1 MRGSKSKKYNRWDIK
16 NRIQFQKEERCEDH
30 SQDLWI
36 KYSHSTKRRSIK
48 EKWKNHDYF
57 DKKEKKN
64 NSRESSIFHC
74 SFDSFPNSHCPKRYS
89 WKKKEKRNNSMKSR
103 DYLFERKKR
112 EFFLFSFQF
121 LFSTTINHIF
131 YLSVEEMFA
140 RIVSKV
146 NVNRL
151 ARFAHTEAKQVEQK
165 MFSGVCTVF
174 CSRNVLIVFVIL

>member
-1 MRGSKSKKYNRWDIK
+1 
-16 NRIQFQKEERCEDH
+16 
-30 SQDLWI
+30 
-36 KYSHSTKRRSIK
+36 
-48 EKWKNHDYF
+48 
-57 DKKEKKN
+57 
-64 NSRESSIFHC
+64 
-74 SFDSFPNSHCPKRYS
+74 
-89 WKKKEKRNNSMKSR
+89 MKSR

-165 MFSGVCTVF
+165 MFSGVCTAF
-174 CSRNVLIVFVIL
+174 CSGNILIVFVILQAKECNCRFDPWELPTYILVYGGMALAAIGLKCAPETSTKNWAYKIAQEKLNKEHKN

>member
-1 MRGSKSKKYNRWDIK
+1 
-16 NRIQFQKEERCEDH
+16 
-30 SQDLWI
+30 
-36 KYSHSTKRRSIK
+36 
-48 EKWKNHDYF
+48 
-57 DKKEKKN
+57 
-64 NSRESSIFHC
+64 
-74 SFDSFPNSHCPKRYS
+74 
-89 WKKKEKRNNSMKSR
+89 MKSR

-165 MFSGVCTVF
+165 MFSGAKECNCRFDPWELPTY
-174 CSRNVLIVFVIL
+174 ILVYGGMALAAIGLKCAPETSTKNWAYKIAQEKLNKEHKN